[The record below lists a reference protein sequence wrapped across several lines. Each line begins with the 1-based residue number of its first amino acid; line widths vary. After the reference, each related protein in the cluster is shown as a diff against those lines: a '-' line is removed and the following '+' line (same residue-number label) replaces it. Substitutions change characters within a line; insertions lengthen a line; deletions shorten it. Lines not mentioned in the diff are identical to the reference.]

1 MENSH
6 TELKTQ
12 AKAEVVPLRFAGV
25 PEQDFE
31 RARVALI
38 PVPYDA
44 TTTYKS
50 GSREG
55 PMAILQ
61 ASMQLDEP
69 WGEEEWHP
77 AVAEQF
83 FYTFEHTIALHGGS
97 TQEHLA
103 SLSRFISEEVVAHN
117 KIPFIIGGEHSLAFA
132 SIAALYEKHND
143 FSILH
148 LDAHPDLRPD
158 YHGDR
163 YSHASVMRRSYEL
176 GDRVSLTE
184 VGIRSVDRDIQKYI
198 GDQIKKNTAVKSL
211 SVFYAPD
218 VPMEEIEKTLKPKVY
233 ITVDLDVFDHSV
245 MPAVGTPQPG
255 GLDWYQV
262 TGLLKYVI
270 SRHEII
276 GMDVVE
282 LAPIPGM
289 VAPDFAAAKLVWKMI
304 EMVYNITRNENI
316 NNINREREYGL

>member
-1 MENSH
+1 MA
-6 TELKTQ
+6 TE
-12 AKAEVVPLRFAGV
+12 KAEVVPLRFAGV
-25 PEQDFE
+25 PEQDFAA
-31 RARVALI
+31 ARVALI
-38 PVPYDA
+38 PAPYDA

-69 WGEEEWHP
+69 WGETEWHP
-77 AVAEQF
+77 AVEEKF
-83 FYTFEHTIALHGGS
+83 FYTFEHALSFHGAS

-103 SLSRFISEEVVAHN
+103 SLCRFISEDVVAHG
-117 KIPFIIGGEHSLAFA
+117 KIPFLIGGEHSLAFA
-132 SIAALYEKHND
+132 SIAALYEKHKD

-148 LDAHPDLRPD
+148 LDAHPDLRQD

-176 GDRVSLTE
+176 GPAVSLTE

-198 GDQIKKNTAVKSL
+198 VAEEQKSTAEKSL
-211 SVFYAPD
+211 KVFHAPE
-218 VPMEEIEKTLKPKVY
+218 VPVEEIEKTLKKKVY
-233 ITVDLDVFDHSV
+233 ISIDLDVFDHAV

-262 TGLLKYVI
+262 TGLLDYI
-270 SRHEII
+270 IARHEII

-304 EMVYNITRNENI
+304 EMVFMRENTK
-316 NNINREREYGL
+316 

>member
-1 MENSH
+1 MSDVQ
-6 TELKTQ
+6 KFD
-12 AKAEVVPLRFAGV
+12 ASAAVKAEAVALRFAGM

-31 RARVALI
+31 KARVVLL

-69 WGEEEWHP
+69 WGESEWHP
-77 AVAEQF
+77 AVEEKF
-83 FYTFEHTIALHGGS
+83 FYTFAHALSLHGGS
-97 TQEHLA
+97 THEHLA
-103 SLSRFISEEVVAHN
+103 SFSRFIAEEVVARG
-117 KIPFIIGGEHSLAFA
+117 KIPFIIGGEHSLTFA
-132 SIAALYEKHND
+132 SIAALYEKHQD

-158 YHGDR
+158 FHGDR

-176 GDRVSLTE
+176 GPRVSLTE
-184 VGIRSVDRDIQKYI
+184 VGIRSVDRDIAKYI
-198 GDQIKKNTAVKSL
+198 AEENRKNTTEKSL
-211 SVFYAPD
+211 TIFYAPD
-218 VPMEEIEKTLKPKVY
+218 VPVDEIVKTLKQKVY
-233 ITVDLDVFDHSV
+233 ISIDLDVFDHSV

-255 GLDWYQV
+255 GLGWYQV
-262 TGLLKYVI
+262 LGLAERVI
-270 SRHEII
+270 KERDII

-289 VAPDFAAAKLVWKMI
+289 IAPDFAAAKLVWKMI
-304 EMVYNITRNENI
+304 E
-316 NNINREREYGL
+316 GLYVKHGKQ

>member
-1 MENSH
+1 MSTIQEFNAAGA
-6 TELKTQ
+6 E
-12 AKAEVVPLRFAGV
+12 KAEVVPFRFAGV
-25 PEQDFE
+25 PEQDFS
-31 RARVALI
+31 RARVAI
-38 PVPYDA
+38 MPAPYDA

-55 PMAILQ
+55 PMAILT

-69 WGEEEWHP
+69 WGETEWHP

-83 FYTFEHTIALHGGS
+83 FYTFEHAVSFHGGS
-97 TQEHLA
+97 TAEHLA
-103 SLSRFISEEVVAHN
+103 SFSRFIAEEVVSHG

-132 SIAALYEKHND
+132 SIAALYEKNKD

-148 LDAHPDLRPD
+148 LDAHPDLRPG

-176 GDRVSLTE
+176 GPQISLTE
-184 VGIRSVDRDIQKYI
+184 VGIRSVDRDIVKYI
-198 GDQIKKNTAVKSL
+198 AEEGKKRMPAKSL
-211 SVFYAPD
+211 NVFYAPD
-218 VPMEEIEKTLKPKVY
+218 VPVEEIEKTLKPKVY

-255 GLDWYQV
+255 GLGWYQV
-262 TGLLKYVI
+262 VGLLEHVI
-270 SRHEII
+270 KTHDII

-304 EMVYNITRNENI
+304 EALYQRK
-316 NNINREREYGL
+316 

>member
-1 MENSH
+1 MIFRLQTIQD
-6 TELKTQ
+6 TETKR
-12 AKAEVVPLRFAGV
+12 AEVVPLRFAGA

-31 RARVALI
+31 RARIALI

-69 WGEEEWHP
+69 WGESEWHP
-77 AVAEQF
+77 AVEEKF
-83 FYTFEHTIALHGGS
+83 FYTFEHTLSLHGGS

-103 SLSRFISEEVVAHN
+103 SLSRFISEDVVAYG
-117 KIPFIIGGEHSLAFA
+117 KIPFLIGGEHSLAFA
-132 SIAALYEKHND
+132 SIAALYEKHKD

-176 GDRVSLTE
+176 GDKVSLTE
-184 VGIRSVDRDIQKYI
+184 VGIRSVDRDIAKYI
-198 GDQIKKNTAVKSL
+198 VEEEKKSTAEKSL
-211 SVFYAPD
+211 NMFYAPEAP
-218 VPMEEIEKTLKPKVY
+218 VEKIEKTLKPKLY
-233 ITVDLDVFDHSV
+233 ISIDLDVFDHSV

-255 GLDWYQV
+255 GLGWYQV
-262 TGLLKYVI
+262 VGLLEYIIK
-270 SRHEII
+270 RHDII

-289 VAPDFAAAKLVWKMI
+289 IAPDFAAAKLVWKMI
-304 EMVYNITRNENI
+304 EAMYHRS
-316 NNINREREYGL
+316 RKS

>member
-1 MENSH
+1 MSTRKEFDMQSA
-6 TELKTQ
+6 K
-12 AKAEVVPLRFAGV
+12 KAEVVPLRFAGM
-25 PEQDFE
+25 PEQDFA
-31 RARVALI
+31 RARVAIL
-38 PVPYDA
+38 PAPYDA

-50 GSREG
+50 GSREV

-61 ASMQLDEP
+61 ASTQLDEP

-77 AVAEQF
+77 AAVEQF
-83 FYTFEHTIALHGGS
+83 FYTFEHAISFHGGS
-97 TQEHLA
+97 TAEHLA
-103 SLSRFISEEVVAHN
+103 SFSRFIAEDVVAHG
-117 KIPFIIGGEHSLAFA
+117 KIPFIIGGEHSLTF
-132 SIAALYEKHND
+132 SSVAALYENHKD
-143 FSILH
+143 FSLLH

-158 YHGDR
+158 YHGDP

-184 VGIRSVDRDIQKYI
+184 VGIRSVDRDIAKFI
-198 GDQIKKNTAVKSL
+198 ADETKKNTREKSL
-211 SVFYAPD
+211 DVFYAPE
-218 VPMEEIEKTLKPKVY
+218 VPVEKISDTLKKKVY

-255 GLDWYQV
+255 GLGWYQV
-262 TGLLKYVI
+262 VGLLEHIIKT
-270 SRHEII
+270 HEII

-304 EMVYNITRNENI
+304 EALYTKDKK
-316 NNINREREYGL
+316 

>member
-1 MENSH
+1 MKTENGSI
-6 TELKTQ
+6 E
-12 AKAEVVPLRFAGV
+12 KAEVVPLRFCGA

-31 RARVALI
+31 RARVAII

-55 PMAILQ
+55 PLAILT

-69 WGEEEWHP
+69 WGETEWHP
-77 AVAEQF
+77 AVEEKF
-83 FYTFEHTIALHGGS
+83 FYTFEHALSLHGGS
-97 TQEHLA
+97 TEEHLA
-103 SLSRFISEEVVAHN
+103 SLSKFVTEEVVAHS
-117 KIPFIIGGEHSLAFA
+117 KIPFLIGGEHSLAFA
-132 SIAALYEKHND
+132 SIAALYEKNKD

-184 VGIRSVDRDIQKYI
+184 VGIRSVDRDMQKYI
-198 GDQIKKNTAVKSL
+198 AEQERKSTAEKSL
-211 SVFYAPD
+211 RVFYAPE
-218 VPMEEIEKTLKPKVY
+218 VPLEKIDATLKKKLY
-233 ITVDLDVFDHSV
+233 ISIDLDVFDHAL

-255 GLDWYQV
+255 GLGWYQV
-262 TGLLKYVI
+262 LGLLEYVI
-270 SRHEII
+270 ARHDII

-304 EMVYNITRNENI
+304 EFVFTTRKV
-316 NNINREREYGL
+316 

>member
-1 MENSH
+1 MKNNFPRVRT
-6 TELKTQ
+6 TE
-12 AKAEVVPLRFAGV
+12 KAEVIPLRFAGV

-31 RARVALI
+31 RARVVLLPA
-38 PVPYDA
+38 PYDA
-44 TTTYKS
+44 TTTYRS

-55 PMAILQ
+55 PMAILL

-69 WGEEEWHP
+69 WGESEWHP
-77 AVAEQF
+77 AVEERF
-83 FYTFEHTIALHGGS
+83 FYTFEHALSFHGGS
-97 TQEHLA
+97 PEEQLA
-103 SLSRFISEEVVAHN
+103 SLSRFIAEDVVARD
-117 KIPFIIGGEHSLAFA
+117 KIPFLIGGEHSLTFA
-132 SIAALYEKHND
+132 SVAALYEKHHD

-176 GDRVSLTE
+176 GDKISLTE
-184 VGIRSVDRDIQKYI
+184 VGIRSVDRDVATYI
-198 GDQIKKNTAVKSL
+198 AAESKKNTPAKSL
-211 SVFYAPD
+211 NVFYAPE
-218 VPMEEIEKTLKPKVY
+218 VPVERIEKTLKKKAY

-255 GLDWYQV
+255 GLGWYQV
-262 TGLLKYVI
+262 VGLLERVI
-270 SRHEII
+270 ARHEII

-289 VAPDFAAAKLVWKMI
+289 VAPDFTAAKLVWKMI
-304 EMVYNITRNENI
+304 EAAYNKM
-316 NNINREREYGL
+316 GH